1 MQAAGPAD
9 VYLLMAKPFVSVLI
23 DTYNHERFI
32 EEAIVS
38 ALEQDFPAAEREIIV
53 VDDGST
59 DRTPEVVRKF
69 EPQVRLL
76 RKPNGGQASA
86 FNAGIS
92 ECKGEIVSFLD
103 GDDWWLPNKLQL
115 VLCELEKNPELG
127 TVGHGFYEVHP
138 DGRPLTAFVPE
149 SKTLL
154 HLRELPAARLFT
166 HMRCFLGTSR
176 ITIRKK
182 LLDQILPFP
191 EELVIEADEY
201 MFTLAP
207 ALAPA
212 LVLDKPLFYYR
223 FHEGNLYQYSGKDD
237 KKTRRKQRVLEVL
250 QHCLPP
256 RLHALAV
263 RDDIIA
269 AVMEPIWV
277 DAGRMRLELDG
288 GMPWETYRIEKT
300 AYQYNYADRPIGYR
314 LFKALV
320 LGATLV
326 LPPRSFYKIQQ
337 WYGSNELHRFR
348 DLIGKP
354 TGAAPIIEQRP
365 RDK

>member
-1 MQAAGPAD
+1 
-9 VYLLMAKPFVSVLI
+9 
-23 DTYNHERFI
+23 
-32 EEAIVS
+32 
-38 ALEQDFPAAEREIIV
+38 
-53 VDDGST
+53 
-59 DRTPEVVRKF
+59 
-69 EPQVRLL
+69 VRLIH
-76 RKPNGGQASA
+76 KANGGQASA
-86 FNAGIS
+86 FNAGIP

-103 GDDWWLPNKLQL
+103 GDDWWVPNKLQL
-115 VLCELEKNPELG
+115 AVGELEKNPELG
-127 TVGHGFYEVHP
+127 AVGHGQYEVYP
-138 DGRPLTAFVPE
+138 DGRPLGVVVPE
-149 SKTLL
+149 RNTLL
-154 HLRELPAARLFT
+154 HLQDLPTALLFT
-166 HMRCFLGTSR
+166 HLRCFLGTTK

-223 FHEGNLYQYSGKDD
+223 FHEGNLFQYSERDD
-237 KKTRRKQRVLEVL
+237 NKTRRKQRVLEVL
-250 QHCLPP
+250 QQCLPR
-256 RLHALAV
+256 RLRALGI

-269 AVMEPIWV
+269 TVMRPIWV
-277 DAGRMRLELDG
+277 DAGRIRLGLDG
-288 GMPWETYRIEKT
+288 GMRWETYRIEKA
-300 AYQYNYADRPIGYR
+300 AYHYSYSDRPIGYR

-326 LPPRSFYKIQQ
+326 LSPRSFYKVHH
-337 WYGSNELHRFR
+337 WYGSNEFHRFR

-354 TGAAPIIEQRP
+354 TDAAPIIEQRP

>member
-1 MQAAGPAD
+1 
-9 VYLLMAKPFVSVLI
+9 MAKLFVSVLI

-32 EEAIVS
+32 EDAIVS

-69 EPQVRLL
+69 EPHVRLL

-86 FNAGIS
+86 FNAGIP

-103 GDDWWLPNKLQL
+103 GDDWWVRNKLQL
-115 VLCELEKNPELG
+115 AVCELEKNPELG
-127 TVGHGFYEVHP
+127 AVGHGHYEVHA
-138 DGRPLTAFVPE
+138 DGRPLGVVVPE
-149 SKTLL
+149 RNTLL
-154 HLRELPAARLFT
+154 HLQDLPTAVLFT
-166 HMRCFLGTSR
+166 HLRCFLGTTK

-182 LLDQILPFP
+182 ILDQILPFP

-223 FHEGNLYQYSGKDD
+223 FHEGNLFQYSGKDD

-250 QHCLPP
+250 QNCLPP
-256 RLHALAV
+256 RLRASGI
-263 RDDIIA
+263 RDEIIA
-269 AVMEPIWV
+269 TVMEPLWV
-277 DAGRMRLELDG
+277 EAGRMRLGLDG
-288 GMPWETYRIEKT
+288 GMPWETYHIEKA
-300 AYQYNYADRPIGYR
+300 AYAYSYAERPIGYR

-326 LPPRSFYKIQQ
+326 LPPRSFYKIHQ
-337 WYGSNELHRFR
+337 WYASNEFHRIR

>member
-1 MQAAGPAD
+1 LAR
-9 VYLLMAKPFVSVLI
+9 PFVSVLI

-32 EEAIVS
+32 EQAIVS
-38 ALEQDFPAAEREIIV
+38 ALEQDFPAGEREIIV

-59 DRTPEVVRKF
+59 DSTAEITRKF
-69 EPQVRLL
+69 EPHVRLIH
-76 RKPNGGQASA
+76 KPNGGQASA
-86 FNAGIS
+86 FNAGIP

-103 GDDWWLPNKLQL
+103 GDDWWVPNKLQL
-115 VLCELEKNPELG
+115 AVGELEKNPELG
-127 TVGHGFYEVHP
+127 AVGHGQYEVYP
-138 DGRPLTAFVPE
+138 DGRPFGVVVPE
-149 SKTLL
+149 RNTLL
-154 HLRELPAARLFT
+154 HLQDLPTARLFT
-166 HMRCFLGTSR
+166 HLRCFLGTTK

-223 FHEGNLYQYSGKDD
+223 FHEGNLFQYSERDD

-250 QHCLPP
+250 LQCLPP
-256 RLHALAV
+256 RLHALGIRA
-263 RDDIIA
+263 DIIA
-269 AVMEPIWV
+269 TVMEPIWV
-277 DAGRMRLELDG
+277 DAGRIRLGLDG
-288 GMPWETYRIEKT
+288 GMPWETYRIEKA
-300 AYQYNYADRPIGYR
+300 AYHYSYSDRPIGYR

-326 LPPRSFYKIQQ
+326 LPPRSFYKVHQ
-337 WYGSNELHRFR
+337 WYGSNEFHRFR

-365 RDK
+365 KDK

>member
-1 MQAAGPAD
+1 
-9 VYLLMAKPFVSVLI
+9 MAKPFVSVLI

-38 ALEQDFPAAEREIIV
+38 ALEQDFPAADREIIV

-86 FNAGIS
+86 FNAGIP

-103 GDDWWLPNKLQL
+103 GDDWWVRNKLQL
-115 VLCELEKNPELG
+115 AVCELEKNRELG
-127 TVGHGFYEVHP
+127 AVGHGHYEVHA
-138 DGRPLTAFVPE
+138 DGRPLGVVVPE
-149 SKTLL
+149 RNTLL
-154 HLRELPAARLFT
+154 HLRDLPTALLFT
-166 HMRCFLGTSR
+166 HLRCFLGTTK

-182 LLDQILPFP
+182 ILDQILPFP

-223 FHEGNLYQYSGKDD
+223 FHEGNLFQYSGKDD

-256 RLHALAV
+256 RLHALGI
-263 RDDIIA
+263 RDEIIA
-269 AVMEPIWV
+269 TVMEPLWV
-277 DAGRMRLELDG
+277 EAGRMRLGLDG
-288 GMPWETYRIEKT
+288 GMPWETYHIEKA
-300 AYQYNYADRPIGYR
+300 AYAYSYAERPIGYR

-326 LPPRSFYKIQQ
+326 LPPRSFYKIHQ
-337 WYGSNELHRFR
+337 WYGSNEFHRIR

>member
-1 MQAAGPAD
+1 
-9 VYLLMAKPFVSVLI
+9 MAKPLVSILI
-23 DTYNHERFI
+23 DTYNHEKFI
-32 EEAIVS
+32 EQAIVS

-53 VDDGST
+53 VDDGSG
-59 DRTPEVVRKF
+59 DGTPEVVRKF
-69 EPQVRLL
+69 EPQVRLI

-86 FNAGIS
+86 FNVGIP

-103 GDDWWLPNKLQL
+103 GDDWWVPNKVRLA
-115 VLCELEKNPELG
+115 VGELEKNAELG
-127 TVGHGFYEVHP
+127 AVGHGQYEVYA
-138 DGRPLTAFVPE
+138 DGRPLGVVVPE
-149 SKTLL
+149 KDTVL
-154 HLRELPAARLFT
+154 HLQDLPTALLFT
-166 HMRCFLGTSR
+166 HLRCFLGTTK

-223 FHEGNLYQYSGKDD
+223 FHEGNLFQHSEKDH

-250 QHCLPP
+250 LQCLPP
-256 RLHALAV
+256 RLRALGI
-263 RDDIIA
+263 RDEIVAI
-269 AVMEPIWV
+269 VMEPICV
-277 DAGRMRLELDG
+277 DAGRMRLGLDG
-288 GMPWETYRIEKT
+288 GMPWETYRIEKA
-300 AYQYNYADRPIGYR
+300 AYHYSYMEPPIGYR

-337 WYGSNELHRFR
+337 WYGSNGLRRFR
-348 DLIGKP
+348 DRIGRP
-354 TGAAPIIEQRP
+354 TSAAPIVEQRP

>member
-1 MQAAGPAD
+1 
-9 VYLLMAKPFVSVLI
+9 VLI

-32 EEAIVS
+32 EQAIVS
-38 ALEQDFPAAEREIIV
+38 AIEQDFPVEEREIIV

-59 DRTPEVVRKF
+59 DSTAEITRKF
-69 EPQVRLL
+69 EPLVRVIH
-76 RKPNGGQASA
+76 KPNGGQASA
-86 FNAGIS
+86 FNAGIP

-103 GDDWWLPNKLQL
+103 GDDWWVANKLQL
-115 VLCELEKNPELG
+115 AVCELEKNPELG
-127 TVGHGFYEVHP
+127 TVGHGLYEVYP
-138 DGRPLTAFVPE
+138 KGRPLHVVAPE
-149 SKTLL
+149 RNTLL
-154 HLRELPAARLFT
+154 HLQNLPTARLFT
-166 HMRCFLGTSR
+166 HLRCFLGTSR

-207 ALAPA
+207 ALAPL

-223 FHEGNLYQYSGKDD
+223 LHDGNLFQYPEKDD

-250 QHCLPP
+250 LRCLPP
-256 RLHALAV
+256 RLHALGIRA
-263 RDDIIA
+263 DIIST
-269 AVMEPIWV
+269 VMEPLWV
-277 DAGRMRLELDG
+277 DAGRMRLGLDG
-288 GMPWETYRIEKT
+288 GMPWETYRIEKA
-300 AYQYNYADRPIGYR
+300 AYHYSYSDRPIGYR

-326 LPPRSFYKIQQ
+326 LPPRSFYKVQR
-337 WYGSNELHRFR
+337 WYSSNKLHQVR

-365 RDK
+365 KDK